1 MKNGSN
7 TKAYYNSTQIDVAS
21 FIHVVLYIYIY
32 IYDRILTYNMCFII
46 IVLY

>member
-1 MKNGSN
+1 MENGSN

-32 IYDRILTYNMCFII
+32 MIEF
-46 IVLY
+46 